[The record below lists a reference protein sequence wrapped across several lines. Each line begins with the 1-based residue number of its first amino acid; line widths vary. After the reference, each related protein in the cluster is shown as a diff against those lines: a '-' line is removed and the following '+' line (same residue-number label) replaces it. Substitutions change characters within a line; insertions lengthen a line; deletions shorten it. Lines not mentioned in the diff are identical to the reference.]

1 MTVLIAII
9 IASILCGVLLSAM
22 WASAN
27 SLSAFPQDVKVK
39 ICLEPDG
46 KADGL
51 GLAVVTV
58 TEQFERLNAEPEIFV
73 STGRLEG
80 AELEKARKI
89 AETYKITTVES

>member
-1 MTVLIAII
+1 MTVLIAMI
-9 IASILCGVLLSAM
+9 IASILCGVLFSAM
-22 WASAN
+22 WASSN

-39 ICLEPDG
+39 IYLEPDG
-46 KADGL
+46 KAEDL
-51 GLAVVTV
+51 ELAVVTV
-58 TEQFERLNAEPEIFV
+58 MRQFESLNAEPEIFV

>member
-1 MTVLIAII
+1 MTVLIAMI

-46 KADGL
+46 KAEDL
-51 GLAVVTV
+51 ELAVVTV
-58 TEQFERLNAEPEIFV
+58 MRQFESLNAEPEICIF
-73 STGRLEG
+73 TGRLDG
-80 AELEKARKI
+80 KALEEAREI